1 MSSRLYEK
9 HIFVCINERSPDSP
23 KGCCSAKGG
32 KDIRMAFVKLIA
44 EHGLKGEVRANKSGC
59 LDACELGATV
69 VVYPEGY
76 WYTKVTLEDVPEIF
90 QKSVLGDEPLE
101 RLIAGEETWQRLDE
115 IRGRQ

>member
-1 MSSRLYEK
+1 
-9 HIFVCINERSPDSP
+9 
-23 KGCCSAKGG
+23 
-32 KDIRMAFVKLIA
+32 
-44 EHGLKGEVRANKSGC
+44 
-59 LDACELGATV
+59 V

-101 RLIAGEETWQRLDE
+101 RLLAGEETWQRLDE